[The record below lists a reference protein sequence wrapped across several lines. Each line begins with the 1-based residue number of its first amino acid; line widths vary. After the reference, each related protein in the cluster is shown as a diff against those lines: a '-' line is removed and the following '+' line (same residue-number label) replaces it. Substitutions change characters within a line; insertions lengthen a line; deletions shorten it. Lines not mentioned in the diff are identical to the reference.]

1 MYKFEKINEDTYKL
15 ITDEKEFTFT
25 RTVDLAKE
33 LQKVDLYTT
42 SYLADMLAARGE
54 TFENTTLKVER
65 IEGNKIIVDESNF
78 NMMKQEARKLANYD
92 VMNLVFKKIF
102 RKDYI
107 EMLMDLKID
116 LEDLN
121 EVEKFVTELTQIL
134 VNGMKENSPRVNN

>member
-1 MYKFEKINEDTYKL
+1 MYKFEKVNEDTYKL
-15 ITDEKEFTFT
+15 ITDEKEFIFT

>member
-15 ITDEKEFTFT
+15 ITDEKEFIFT

-33 LQKVDLYTT
+33 LQKVDLYAT
-42 SYLADMLAARGE
+42 SYMADMLAARGE

-65 IEGNKIIVDESNF
+65 IEGNKTIVDETNF

-134 VNGMKENSPRVNN
+134 VNGMKENSPRVDN

>member
-15 ITDEKEFTFT
+15 ITDEKEFIFT

-33 LQKVDLYTT
+33 LQKVDLYAT
-42 SYLADMLAARGE
+42 SYMADILAARGE

-65 IEGNKIIVDESNF
+65 IEGNKTIVDETNF

-102 RKDYI
+102 KKDYI

-134 VNGMKENSPRVNN
+134 VNGMKENSPRVDN

>member
-15 ITDEKEFTFT
+15 ITDEKEFIFT

-78 NMMKQEARKLANYD
+78 NMMKQEARKLAYYD

>member
-15 ITDEKEFTFT
+15 ITDEKEFIFT

>member
-1 MYKFEKINEDTYKL
+1 MYKFEKVNEDTYKL
-15 ITDEKEFTFT
+15 ITDEEEFIFT

-78 NMMKQEARKLANYD
+78 NMMKQEARKLAYYD

-107 EMLMDLKID
+107 EMLMDVKID